1 MQNFWQISRSFSAKI
16 DENGQFCTNIAL
28 GDDYAAH
35 CILQVW
41 VMMFERNSK
50 LELVRF
56 NDPDALIVIRRSAT
70 SIGYPYRITIS
81 PKSR

>member
-1 MQNFWQISRSFSAKI
+1 MQNFWKISRDFSAKI

-28 GDDYAAH
+28 PDDYAAH

-41 VMMFERNSK
+41 VMMFECNSK

-56 NDPDALIVIRRSAT
+56 NDPDAIITIRRSAIF
-70 SIGYPYRITIS
+70 SNYPYRIIIS
-81 PKSR
+81 AKQR